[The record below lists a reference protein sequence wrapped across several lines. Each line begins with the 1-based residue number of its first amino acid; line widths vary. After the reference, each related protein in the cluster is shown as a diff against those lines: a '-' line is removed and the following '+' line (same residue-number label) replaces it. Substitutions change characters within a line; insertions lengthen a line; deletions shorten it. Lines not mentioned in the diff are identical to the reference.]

1 MYLSFRLRD
10 ALPLMAAIM
19 LIIASFMLPPYGDGA
34 GEGVAAFS
42 EGGSV
47 LIIDPGHGG
56 ADGGASAADGTLESD
71 INLAVALRLR
81 ALAGLYGVETLMTRE
96 SEDIDY
102 PEGADTLA
110 EMKRADQRARLELIN
125 STPGAVLISIHQN
138 YYPDP
143 RPSGSQVFYAPSE
156 GSEALAG
163 IAHGLIAD
171 KLCPDN
177 RRVAAPAE
185 ERIYLMREAECP
197 AILVECGFISNAEEL
212 AKLTSG
218 EYQTKLAASLLSA
231 YLQYESAPDGMVV

>member
-1 MYLSFRLRD
+1 
-10 ALPLMAAIM
+10 
-19 LIIASFMLPPYGDGA
+19 MLPPYGGGA

-47 LIIDPGHGG
+47 LVIDPGHGG
-56 ADGGASAADGTLESD
+56 ADGGASAADGTLESG

-81 ALAGLYGVETLMTRE
+81 ALAGLYGVEDAHDARE
-96 SEDIDY
+96 RGDRL
-102 PEGADTLA
+102 PRGADTLA

-177 RRVAAPAE
+177 RRVAAPGRGAHLPHA
-185 ERIYLMREAECP
+185 RGRVP

-218 EYQTKLAASLLSA
+218 KYQTKLAASLLSA